1 MEKLFI
7 KIGTRIVNVKAIAYI
22 EINDDG
28 GAEVAVLQRDQP
40 IRLDRARAVPFLDVL
55 TRFMIP
61 VRGE

>member
-1 MEKLFI
+1 MDKLFI

>member
-1 MEKLFI
+1 MDKLFI
-7 KIGTRIVNVKAIAYI
+7 KIGTRIVNVKAIAYV
-22 EINDDG
+22 ETTDDG
-28 GAEVAVLQRDQP
+28 GAEVVVLQRDQP